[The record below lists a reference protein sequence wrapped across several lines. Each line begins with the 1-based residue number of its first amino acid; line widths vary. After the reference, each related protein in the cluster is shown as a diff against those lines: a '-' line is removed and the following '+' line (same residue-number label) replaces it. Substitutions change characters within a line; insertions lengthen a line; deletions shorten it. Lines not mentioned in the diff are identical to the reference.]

1 MQSLASILCV
11 AVFVAALNGA
21 VPAQAQISC
30 KTVEVGQVNF
40 GSEPRAKWGA
50 TSARHT
56 LTVPGSDH
64 LSTACG
70 ASIWEGDTSSFTLSY
85 KSHRVG
91 GLLRC
96 SYSATFAPVSLGT
109 QTAEFG
115 FRPPGR
121 GLPCG
126 TIQVLKLIGTGV
138 PAALHLKPTII
149 DFGHAVPQTDGVFKQ
164 TNLVNSTV
172 VGIDV
177 GVISSN
183 NPDFMPAQNCAAS
196 AIDPH
201 SSCAFSI
208 AFKPSVLGKESGQ
221 ISIAGDQQGSP
232 QVINVSGIGVS
243 SLGRKGPPPCQNG
256 LCGKVRSGYSKA
268 IAKSAVTL
276 YALGNAYGTG
286 ASALAS
292 AMTDAKGDFALA
304 SFICPSA
311 DSETYVV
318 ALGGD
323 AGAGNNSAIGLI
335 AALGPCGQLATAG
348 QIVINELT
356 TISTEWALA
365 QFIGTTGQNI
375 GAPLSN
381 SVGLRIGL
389 GSFANLA
396 DIGGRAS
403 AFLTS
408 SPCGTS
414 SSLTNNQTLTR
425 LDALANIF
433 ASCVQ
438 SNGPASRT
446 CGKLFA
452 DSGAS
457 SSETTLAIAH
467 AMASNPKNNVADI
480 FQVSIQSSNLPFQ
493 PTLTTAPDGCE
504 LALNFSPSLAA
515 LNFPRGLALD
525 AAGNV
530 WAANGNNNSV
540 SELPAGD
547 YSCGASN
554 FAPAG
559 AEFHS
564 PFQVAFD
571 NDGNVWVANFYASD
585 SISELPA
592 GNLVA
597 GAVNFNVANTAGAVF
612 DFLDQ
617 ITLDVAGNVWMAAG
631 IGRVSELPAGNYRS
645 GATNFNF
652 GGSASKLAFDPFGNL
667 WVTNNDGVS
676 ELSNGN
682 YSQATSHPLKTGFY
696 PFLGLATDAAGDV
709 WVITFTG
716 VSELPAGNYDAGQV
730 NYAPVEF
737 DCGVDGKGPNCPDAI
752 AIDGGGAVWLTG
764 DASLNVVELPAT
776 NYDAALSYP
785 IPGTSIDNL
794 SSVAIDAAG
803 NVWVTNLVSSSISEL
818 VGLAKPVMTP
828 LQACLSF
835 ETNNPGQPCV
845 P

>member
-1 MQSLASILCV
+1 
-11 AVFVAALNGA
+11 
-21 VPAQAQISC
+21 
-30 KTVEVGQVNF
+30 VG
-40 GSEPRAKWGA
+40 SR
-50 TSARHT
+50 
-56 LTVPGSDH
+56 
-64 LSTACG
+64 
-70 ASIWEGDTSSFTLSY
+70 I
-85 KSHRVG
+85 
-91 GLLRC
+91 RC
-96 SYSATFAPVSLGT
+96 SYSAIFAPGFLGT
-109 QTAEFG
+109 HTAEFG
-115 FRPPGR
+115 FPPPGR
-121 GLPCG
+121 GLPCH
-126 TIQVLKLIGTGV
+126 TMQILKLVGTAV
-138 PAALHLKPTII
+138 PAALRFKPTNV
-149 DFGHAVPQTDGVFKQ
+149 DFGRAVPRTDGVFKQ
-164 TNLVNSTV
+164 IKLVNSTV

-177 GVISSN
+177 GVISSS
-183 NPDFMPAQNCAAS
+183 NPDFVPAQNCAAS

-201 SSCAFSI
+201 SSCAFSV
-208 AFKPSVLGKESGQ
+208 AFKPRALGKESGQ
-221 ISIAGDQQGSP
+221 ISIVGDQQGSP
-232 QVINVSGIGVS
+232 RVINVSGIGVS
-243 SLGRKGPPPCQNG
+243 SLGGKGPPPCQNG

-276 YALGNAYGTG
+276 YAVGNAYGTG

-292 AMTDAKGDFALA
+292 AMTDAKGDFALP
-304 SFICPSA
+304 SFTCPSA

-318 ALGGD
+318 VLGGD
-323 AGAGNNSAIGLI
+323 AGAGNNSAIGMI
-335 AALGPCGQLATAG
+335 AALGPCGQLATSG

-356 TISTEWALA
+356 TIATEWALA
-365 QFIGTTGQNI
+365 QFTGITGQNV

-381 SVGLRIGL
+381 LGGLKIGL
-389 GSFANLA
+389 DSFANLA

-408 SPCGTS
+408 PPCGTS

-438 SNGPASRT
+438 SNGPASRA

-467 AMASNPKNNVADI
+467 AIASNPKNNVADI
-480 FQVSIQSSNLPFQ
+480 FQVLTQSANLPFQ
-493 PTLTTAPDGCE
+493 PTLTTAPDGWE
-504 LALNFSPSLAA
+504 LALNFSPSLAE
-515 LNFPRGLALD
+515 LNYPGGLAVD

-530 WAANGNNNSV
+530 WAANRNNNSL

-559 AEFHS
+559 AAFHS

-571 NDGNVWVANFYASD
+571 NDGNVWVANFYDSD

-592 GNLVA
+592 GNFGA
-597 GAVNFNVANTAGAVF
+597 GAVNFNAANTAGAVF

-631 IGRVSELPAGNYRS
+631 IGGVSELPAGNYSS

-667 WVTNNDGVS
+667 WVTNNDGLS

-696 PFLGLATDAAGDV
+696 PFMGLATDAAGDV
-709 WVITFTG
+709 WVLSFTG
-716 VSELPAGNYDAGQV
+716 VSELPAGNYDSGQV

-776 NYDAALSYP
+776 NYGAALSYP
-785 IPGTSIDNL
+785 VSGASNDFL